1 MSALQADHATWPAM
15 VRGYAVKEGPVG
27 SGLPAVW
34 AGRRRRYLS
43 LLISAG
49 LGQAAAAGISA
60 HFFTHALTRSVP
72 GTRGLLFGALVAAA
86 VTIGALRMAER
97 VLSER
102 LSQDYVHQIR
112 LGLIRRNLADGK
124 VKSLGVAVARTTND
138 LASVKNWIS
147 QGVAPLAVG
156 IPLIIGVGI
165 ALALLDAWLLA
176 GLVVPITVLLFAM
189 KALAPIAYRRTR
201 KVRRVR
207 GRLSSQV
214 ADTILSTPAIRSAG
228 GSDRELARI
237 EAHSQALVAAS
248 IEKAKVAGA
257 MRGAAAAM
265 SGIATAMVIGTA
277 LLAGLPTH
285 TIAGALTIVAF
296 LAMPL
301 HDLGRVVEFR
311 QTYRAARRIIGPAI
325 QPAAGSGPERAE
337 QSDDP
342 QIDDGRA
349 VFVDYLP
356 LSDGTTM
363 PPLAAQ
369 PGARVVVEAGTLSLN
384 SELLERF
391 VGLREAQVGQVVVSG
406 RDLSRAGP
414 KTLRQLVGYAA
425 QGMMLV
431 RGSVSRTVRYRC
443 PNTGPE
449 ELDRLLGLVDLAERV
464 GGLARGADTILV
476 HGGEPLTIPERARL
490 LLARAILEEP
500 PLLVFDHLDA
510 DLGQDGRTT
519 MRRLLADY
527 PGVVILASDDPDQI
541 ITPTHVWRPDGVH
554 PIDQPPNMGRLRSE
568 RASKGAQ
575 R

>member
-1 MSALQADHATWPAM
+1 VTALLAEPATRPAKIPGSASEQ
-15 VRGYAVKEGPVG
+15 EPVS

-43 LLISAG
+43 LLIGAG
-49 LGQAAAAGISA
+49 LGQAAAAGVSA
-60 HFFTHALTRSVP
+60 HFFTHALTRSAP
-72 GTRGLLFGALVAAA
+72 GTRGLLFAALVAAG
-86 VTIGALRMAER
+86 VTVGGLRMAER

-112 LGLIRRNLADGK
+112 LGLIRRNLADGR

-138 LASVKNWIS
+138 LTSVKNWIS

-156 IPLIIGVGI
+156 IPLIIGVGV
-165 ALALLDAWLLA
+165 ALALLDPWLLA
-176 GLVVPITVLLFAM
+176 GLVVPIAVLLFAM
-189 KALAPIAYRRTR
+189 KVLAPVAYQRTR
-201 KVRRVR
+201 RVRKVR

-237 EAHSQALVAAS
+237 ETHSQALVAAS

-257 MRGAAAAM
+257 MRGTAAAM
-265 SGIATAMVIGTA
+265 SGIAIAMVIVTG

-285 TIAGALTIVAF
+285 AIAGALTIVAF
-296 LAMPL
+296 LTVPL

-325 QPAAGSGPERAE
+325 EPAAASAPERAE
-337 QSDDP
+337 PTDVP
-342 QIDDGRA
+342 QIDVGRA
-349 VFVDYLP
+349 VFVDYLQ

-363 PPLAAQ
+363 PELAAQ
-369 PGARVVVEAGTLSLN
+369 PGARVVVDAGTPRLT

-391 VGLREAQVGQVVVSG
+391 VGLREAYVGQVVVSG
-406 RDLSRAGP
+406 NDLSLAGP

-443 PNTGPE
+443 PDTGPE
-449 ELDRLLGLVDLAERV
+449 EVDRLLGLVAIAERV
-464 GGLARGADTILV
+464 AQLARGADTILV

-490 LLARAILEEP
+490 LLARAILDEP

-510 DLGQDGRTT
+510 DLGQDGRAT

-541 ITPTHVWRPDGVH
+541 ITPTQVWRPDGFH
-554 PIDQPPNMGRLRSE
+554 RITQPLSVGRRRSE
-568 RASKGAQ
+568 RAS
-575 R
+575 